1 MSIGQEGSGKNRD
14 TSDHI
19 VHGDMSYVIDSTRQN
34 ETLRIMADGTNLSF
48 HERLEYAVSL
58 VSPAKLKLKLPRS
71 IKQMGRYLKG
81 ADVPWS
87 VLVAVSSASGVPV
100 DWIAGGRPTFGPS
113 EFDKWRESLAPNE
126 IPDEFAF
133 LPRYSVDASAGPG
146 LVVSAEDIEEAMAF
160 RRDWLR
166 RIGATVGASGL
177 ITARGDSMAPTIPDG
192 SLMLVDTSDTEPV
205 DGCIYAITRDS
216 TLLVKRVQRI
226 SGALKLIS
234 DNPIYGA
241 EEIPLRDL
249 DGLRIAGRIRW
260 IGRTV

>member
-1 MSIGQEGSGKNRD
+1 M
-14 TSDHI
+14 
-19 VHGDMSYVIDSTRQN
+19 
-34 ETLRIMADGTNLSF
+34 
-48 HERLEYAVSL
+48 HERLEYAVGL
-58 VSPAKLKLKLPRS
+58 VPPAELKLMMPRS
-71 IKQMGRYLKG
+71 IKQLGRYLKG
-81 ADVPWS
+81 ADVPFS
-87 VLVAVSSASGVPV
+87 VLHAVSIASGVPV

-133 LPRYSVDASAGPG
+133 LPRYAVDASAGPG
-146 LVVSAEDIEEAMAF
+146 LVVCSEDIEEAIAF

-166 RIGATVGASGL
+166 RVGAAAGASGL

-192 SLMLVDTSDTEPV
+192 ALMLVDTSETTPF

-226 SGALKLIS
+226 SGGLKLIS

-241 EEIPLRDL
+241 EEVPLKDL

-260 IGRTV
+260 VGRTV